1 MATDRL
7 FLQGKPGGLSAS
19 KKPKCIESY
28 TLLPARDISNLFP
41 TATSSNSSETNL
53 RKKFCIGL
61 ASHVSI
67 DLDEPEKTIAEE
79 PIAGGEPE
87 TIAGGEPETIAGG
100 EPETIAGSEP
110 ETIAGSEPETIAGEP
125 SQLDDTLG
133 LLVELGGR
141 GDPPARS
148 ACTSTTNNTI
158 SIDAHMSSW

>member
-1 MATDRL
+1 M
-7 FLQGKPGGLSAS
+7 
-19 KKPKCIESY
+19 
-28 TLLPARDISNLFP
+28 
-41 TATSSNSSETNL
+41 